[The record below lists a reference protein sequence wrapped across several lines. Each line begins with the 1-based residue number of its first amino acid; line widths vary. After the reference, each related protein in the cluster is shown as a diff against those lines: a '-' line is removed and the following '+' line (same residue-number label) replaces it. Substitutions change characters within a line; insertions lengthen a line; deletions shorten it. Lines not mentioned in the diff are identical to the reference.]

1 METSTT
7 KWDLAV
13 YVLNRYWSCLR
24 IVQRTQRG
32 SIAGTGY
39 DVRTRREATFRQT
52 ENLYYND
59 DIEFY
64 IGLLFDG
71 VPTYRNVSEALPKQ
85 GKMNIYRN
93 LRVYEFEE
101 EVLDFRH
108 NDEHIVI
115 KVIRSSNS

>member
-1 METSTT
+1 M
-7 KWDLAV
+7 
-13 YVLNRYWSCLR
+13 YVLCRS

-39 DVRTRREATFRQT
+39 DARTRREARFRQT
-52 ENLYYND
+52 ENLYNND

-64 IGLLFDG
+64 IGLLLDG

-93 LRVYEFEE
+93 PRVYEFEE

-115 KVIRSSNS
+115 KVTLSSNS